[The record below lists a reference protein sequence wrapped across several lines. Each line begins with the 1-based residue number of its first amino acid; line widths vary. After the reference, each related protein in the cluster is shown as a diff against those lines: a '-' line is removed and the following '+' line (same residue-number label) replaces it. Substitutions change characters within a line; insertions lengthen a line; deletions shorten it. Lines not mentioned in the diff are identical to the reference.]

1 MPVKHYTHE
10 MILEELSPYAT
21 RGWIKRFIACKNQG
35 PASWLMIVRDFNIQ
49 HQAVEYICEDI
60 VRALEPSPE
69 SQSLV
74 RAEMEQLE
82 AKGQLDLST
91 PEKAEE
97 WEKKLE
103 EERQM
108 QTEWRQADEAA
119 RQRQREADL
128 AFLASKKER
137 DGQVIPMINQ
147 NFTVKPI
154 ESNNETAE
162 VSQEDKGGESPP
174 LESSSKE
181 PTPEKPKVE
190 HAKELSETEKAQEAF
205 VPKPP
210 PEKEP
215 EYKESTIKSISTVG
229 EKGEVTP
236 VYQKEEKVES
246 ISGLSEDAVKRLNDN
261 GVHTQDQFETMG
273 HEKAKQI
280 LGMPIYQSIKDKLK

>member
-1 MPVKHYTHE
+1 

-35 PASWLMIVRDFNIQ
+35 PASWLMVVRDFNIQ
-49 HQAVEYICEDI
+49 HQSVEYIVEDI

-108 QTEWRQADEAA
+108 QTAWRQADEAA
-119 RQRQREADL
+119 RLRQREADL

-154 ESNNETAE
+154 ETTEPAPTVQAP
-162 VSQEDKGGESPP
+162 VMPP
-174 LESSSKE
+174 V
-181 PTPEKPKVE
+181 PEKPKVEVE

-210 PEKEP
+210 PETEP
-215 EYKESTIKSISTVG
+215 EYKEPTIKSISTVG

-280 LGMPIYQSIKDKLK
+280 LGMPIYQSIKDKLKP